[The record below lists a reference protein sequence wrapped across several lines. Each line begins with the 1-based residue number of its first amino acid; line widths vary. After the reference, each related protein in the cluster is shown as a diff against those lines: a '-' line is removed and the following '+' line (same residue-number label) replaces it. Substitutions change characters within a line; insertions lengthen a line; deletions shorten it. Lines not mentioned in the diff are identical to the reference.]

1 MFLMDS
7 MDIPLWI
14 KIPGLFLAITL
25 VFVLGAWEI
34 IWNWVCDATE
44 GVRSKTISLEGLARS
59 HCNDVNNNSRKESI
73 MANLFKVLG
82 ILFVLCLLALPLAG
96 CDNPPWE
103 GGMVLNLKVD
113 TPRDGTT
120 VTTSTVTVGG
130 RVTGTQKAGAR
141 VTINGADV
149 PVKDDKFSTSVTL
162 TEGTN
167 VIDIVAESGGAKP
180 SQKVTVTYAPAKK

>member
-1 MFLMDS
+1 
-7 MDIPLWI
+7 
-14 KIPGLFLAITL
+14 
-25 VFVLGAWEI
+25 
-34 IWNWVCDATE
+34 
-44 GVRSKTISLEGLARS
+44 
-59 HCNDVNNNSRKESI
+59 

-82 ILFVLCLLALPLAG
+82 LLFVLCLLALPLAG

-103 GGMVLNLKVD
+103 SGMVLNLKVD
-113 TPRDGTT
+113 TPRDGTA
-120 VTTSTVTVGG
+120 VTTSPVTVAG